1 MKTFTDKF
9 SETFGIELTDD
20 IIEIEAE
27 INPEPKKAVIP
38 SITNNIIDDDT
49 EFARA
54 HIKNLIE
61 KGAQAIDSIL
71 NIAEQSAHPRAFE
84 VAANFIKN
92 ISELN
97 KDLLEIQ
104 KRKKELT
111 ASTVTRNESNMN
123 INKAVFIGST
133 KELLKLIND
142 TNTDQLDYLDNEI
155 PNDTTKY

>member
-71 NIAEQSAHPRAFE
+71 NIAEQSEHPRAFE